1 MIAKIASPYPPLNV
15 QVHTPRLSL
24 LGATDDLLEQL
35 LPTVRKGVA
44 TVPPWPF
51 DDPMSLY
58 KDNPDREWAWLRG
71 IRAGRAKVSDSF
83 WRLYFVVVVDGEPV
97 GMQDLVGI
105 DFATFGT
112 VTTFSWLGVEARG
125 RGLGKEMRQAVLHLA
140 FDGLGAREADSVAYV
155 DNHASNRVSEAL
167 GYMPNGVGWST
178 RRGEAA
184 EEKRW
189 RLTCE
194 QWRSRQ
200 RDDIELVGVTDCLPV
215 IQHRRQLD
223 LTPRAELAPLAQR
236 PLADQG
242 FDTAGLPLAPPGVH
256 RLRLTRIRRAI
267 SGGSISAPNNSAACN
282 RTASRRARP
291 TAVSPPP
298 CAYLTPSVQ
307 RRPDPS
313 SAGRTLAELQSA
325 QVSNCVQGGPARS
338 CTALTCS
345 DRA

>member
-1 MIAKIASPYPPLNV
+1 MQTLPTASTVASVPTIAKTASPYPPLSV

-58 KDNPDREWAWLRG
+58 KDNPDREWAWLRA
-71 IRAGRAKVSDSF
+71 IWAGRAKVSDSF
-83 WRLYFVVVVDGEPV
+83 WRLYFVVVVGGEPV

-112 VTTFSWLGVEARG
+112 VTTFSWLSVEARG

-140 FDGLGAREADSVAYV
+140 FEGLGAREAESVAYV

-178 RRGEAA
+178 RRGEVA

-189 RLTCE
+189 RLTRE
-194 QWRSRQ
+194 HWLKGR
-200 RDDIELVGVTDCLPV
+200 RDDIELVGVADCLPV
-215 IQHRRQLD
+215 LGIQS
-223 LTPRAELAPLAQR
+223 PR
-236 PLADQG
+236 D
-242 FDTAGLPLAPPGVH
+242 H
-256 RLRLTRIRRAI
+256 
-267 SGGSISAPNNSAACN
+267 
-282 RTASRRARP
+282 
-291 TAVSPPP
+291 
-298 CAYLTPSVQ
+298 
-307 RRPDPS
+307 
-313 SAGRTLAELQSA
+313 
-325 QVSNCVQGGPARS
+325 
-338 CTALTCS
+338 
-345 DRA
+345 